1 MRKTKREKKISKVMG
16 EFKEGTLK
24 SGGSGKKVTNPK
36 QAIAIAL
43 SEANAMSQGGMMYN
57 EIMNRPMFQTP
68 QMREGGG
75 IMAGIAPIRGYAEG
89 DFVGDLAESIRGLN
103 PYDYL
108 SNTQD
113 FIDPQILDEIS
124 NITPEEALEIIE
136 NNPESQIAIA
146 LLTAIPALRV
156 GKTGLQGIRALRARR
171 PTKMTEADIATPKP
185 GPRAMGERDI
195 MGTNVAPRES
205 GQRVIRQGER
215 FDPKAQRAEPKPA
228 SRKADEPKTDAAK
241 TDAPEADAAPGR
253 IARAKDAVS
262 SATSR
267 AISPIRATGRG
278 LKTAGKVGAGAAATA
293 GAADLA
299 FGTDYL
305 SSGLSAALNAALEAG
320 RITREQYD
328 QFMATPEVSALLES
342 FRAQP
347 TPPPTPPTAPTT
359 DVVVTEE
366 TGDDEGAKE
375 RGFMDMFRDAN
386 ERLREFYSDPATQYG
401 LAVAAQP
408 SEGFVPRN
416 ALSDFI
422 IGREQYKTLEA
433 DRDTA
438 LMSNFNFLK
447 ENTDLSDEEILSKLS
462 GEETSVE
469 QFLSLFGPALVS
481 GTVGLEDIQEFSKAL
496 NIGSPGGE
504 TGITLDAEGNVVGT

>member
-1 MRKTKREKKISKVMG
+1 VAKSKRERKISKVMG

-24 SGGSGKKVTNPK
+24 SGGSGKQVTNPK

-43 SEANAMSQGGMMYN
+43 SEANAMNQGGMMYN

-75 IMAGIAPIRGYAEG
+75 IMAGVAPIRGYADG
-89 DFVGDLAESIRGLN
+89 DFVGDLAESIRGFN
-103 PYDYL
+103 PYEYL
-108 SNTQD
+108 SN
-113 FIDPQILDEIS
+113 IDSEILDEIS

-136 NNPESQIAIA
+136 NNPKSQIAIA
-146 LLTAIPALRV
+146 LLTAFPALKI
-156 GKTGLQGIRALRARR
+156 GKAGLQGIRALRAKR

-195 MGTNVAPRES
+195 MGTNVGSGQS
-205 GQRVIRQGER
+205 GQRVIKQGER
-215 FDPKAQRAEPKPA
+215 FDPRSQRTETKPA
-228 SRKADEPKTDAAK
+228 SRKADEPKTDAPK
-241 TDAPEADAAPGR
+241 TDTPEANASSGK
-253 IARAKDAVS
+253 IARAKEAVS

-267 AISPIRATGRG
+267 AISPIRATSRG
-278 LKTAGKVGAGAAATA
+278 LKTAGKVGAGAAAAA
-293 GAADLA
+293 GATDLA

-305 SSGLSAALNAALEAG
+305 SSGLSAALNAALKAG

-347 TPPPTPPTAPTT
+347 TPPLTPTT
-359 DVVVTEE
+359 TPTTEVVVTKE
-366 TGDDEGAKE
+366 TGDDQGTKKTTFLDMLKGAGTQFKDFLQDPANQYALARASQPREGIAPMNFASDFAVAKE
-375 RGFMDMFRDAN
+375 
-386 ERLREFYSDPATQYG
+386 E
-401 LAVAAQP
+401 
-408 SEGFVPRN
+408 
-416 ALSDFI
+416 
-422 IGREQYKTLEA
+422 YKQLEA

-438 LMSNFNFLK
+438 LISNYQFLK
-447 ENTDLSDEEILSKLS
+447 DNTDLSDEEILSKLS

-469 QFLSLFGPALVS
+469 QFLSLFGPGLVS
-481 GTVGLEDIQEFSKAL
+481 GTVGIEDIQELSKVL
-496 NIGSPGGE
+496 NLGEPGGE

>member
-1 MRKTKREKKISKVMG
+1 MG

-24 SGGSGKKVTNPK
+24 SGGSGRKVTNPK

-89 DFVGDLAESIRGLN
+89 DLVEGDNTFRPISAFADFLRN
-103 PYDYL
+103 P
-108 SNTQD
+108 QD
-113 FIDPQILDEIS
+113 FIDPQTVDEIA
-124 NITPEEALEIIE
+124 NITPERALEIIE

-146 LLTAIPALRV
+146 LLTAFPALKV
-156 GKTGLQGIRALRARR
+156 GRAGLQGIRALRARR

-185 GPRAMGERDI
+185 GPRTMSERDI
-195 MGTNVAPRES
+195 MRTG
-205 GQRVIRQGER
+205 
-215 FDPKAQRAEPKPA
+215 PKSA
-228 SRKADEPKTDAAK
+228 SRKADQPKTDAPK
-241 TDAPEADAAPGR
+241 TDAPEADVAPGR

-267 AISPIRATGRG
+267 VTSPIRATGRG

-347 TPPPTPPTAPTT
+347 TPPPTPPTTPTT
-359 DVVVTEE
+359 DVVVTED
-366 TGDDEGAKE
+366 TGDDEGTKE

-504 TGITLDAEGNVVGT
+504 TGITIDAEGNVVGT

>member
-1 MRKTKREKKISKVMG
+1 MG

-24 SGGSGKKVTNPK
+24 SGGSGRKVTNPK

-43 SEANAMSQGGMMYN
+43 SEANAMNQGGMMYN

-75 IMAGIAPIRGYAEG
+75 IMAGVAPIRGYAEG
-89 DFVGDLAESIRGLN
+89 ALVEDDNTFRPISAFADFLRN
-103 PYDYL
+103 P
-108 SNTQD
+108 QD
-113 FIDPQILDEIS
+113 FIDPQTVDEIA
-124 NITPEEALEIIE
+124 NITPERALEIIE

-146 LLTAIPALRV
+146 LLTAFPALKV
-156 GKTGLQGIRALRARR
+156 GRAGLQGIRALRARM
-171 PTKMTEADIATPKP
+171 PKKMTEADIAPPKP

-205 GQRVIRQGER
+205 GQKIIRQGER
-215 FDPKAQRAEPKPA
+215 FDPRAQRAEPKPA
-228 SRKADEPKTDAAK
+228 SRKADEPKTDAPK
-241 TDAPEADAAPGR
+241 TDAPKADAAPGR

-342 FRAQP
+342 FRTQP
-347 TPPPTPPTAPTT
+347 TPPPTPTT

-366 TGDDEGAKE
+366 TGDDEGTKE
-375 RGFMDMFRDAN
+375 RGFLDMFRDAN

-408 SEGFVPRN
+408 TEGFVPRN

-422 IGREQYKTLEA
+422 IGKEQYKTLEA

-438 LMSNFNFLK
+438 LMSNYNFLK

>member
-1 MRKTKREKKISKVMG
+1 MRKTKRERKISKVMG

-24 SGGSGKKVTNPK
+24 SGGSGRKVTNPK

-43 SEANAMSQGGMMYN
+43 SEANAMNQGGMMYN

-124 NITPEEALEIIE
+124 NITPERALEIIE

-156 GKTGLQGIRALRARR
+156 GKAGLQGIRALRARM
-171 PTKMTEADIATPKP
+171 PKKMTEADIAPPKP
-185 GPRAMGERDI
+185 GPRTMSERDI
-195 MGTNVAPRES
+195 MRTG
-205 GQRVIRQGER
+205 
-215 FDPKAQRAEPKPA
+215 PKSA
-228 SRKADEPKTDAAK
+228 SRKADQPKTDAPK

-278 LKTAGKVGAGAAATA
+278 LKTAGKIGAGAAATA
-293 GAADLA
+293 GATDLA

-305 SSGLSAALNAALEAG
+305 SSGLSAALKAALEAG

-347 TPPPTPPTAPTT
+347 TSPPTPPPTPTT
-359 DVVVTEE
+359 DVVVTED
-366 TGDDEGAKE
+366 TGDDEGTKE

>member
-1 MRKTKREKKISKVMG
+1 MG

-108 SNTQD
+108 SNNQD

-156 GKTGLQGIRALRARR
+156 GKAGLQGIRALRARR

-185 GPRAMGERDI
+185 GPRTMSERDI
-195 MGTNVAPRES
+195 MRTG
-205 GQRVIRQGER
+205 
-215 FDPKAQRAEPKPA
+215 PKPA
-228 SRKADEPKTDAAK
+228 SRKADEPKTDAPK
-241 TDAPEADAAPGR
+241 TDAPKADAAPGR

-342 FRAQP
+342 FRTQP
-347 TPPPTPPTAPTT
+347 TPPPTPTT

-366 TGDDEGAKE
+366 TGDDEGTKE
-375 RGFMDMFRDAN
+375 RGFLDMFRDAN

-438 LMSNFNFLK
+438 LMSNYNFLK

-496 NIGSPGGE
+496 NIGSPSGE
-504 TGITLDAEGNVVGT
+504 TGVTLDAEGNVVGT

>member
-1 MRKTKREKKISKVMG
+1 
-16 EFKEGTLK
+16 
-24 SGGSGKKVTNPK
+24 
-36 QAIAIAL
+36 
-43 SEANAMSQGGMMYN
+43 MYN

-75 IMAGIAPIRGYAEG
+75 IMAGIAPIRGYAKGDLVEG
-89 DFVGDLAESIRGLN
+89 DDTFRPISAFADFLRN
-103 PYDYL
+103 P
-108 SNTQD
+108 QD
-113 FIDPQILDEIS
+113 FIDPQTVDEIA
-124 NITPEEALEIIE
+124 NITPERALEIIE
-136 NNPESQIAIA
+136 SNPGEAATVAI
-146 LLTAIPALRV
+146 LTAFPFLKAGRA
-156 GKTGLQGIRALRARR
+156 GLQAFRIGQARR
-171 PTKMTEADIATPKP
+171 RAGSSAKEFAEMVRRGPGGAKMTADDLAIPPSGKRVMSP
-185 GPRAMGERDI
+185 RDI
-195 MGTNVAPRES
+195 QGTTIVS
-205 GQRVIRQGER
+205 
-215 FDPKAQRAEPKPA
+215 PKTKPA
-228 SRKADEPKTDAAK
+228 Q
-241 TDAPEADAAPGR
+241 GR

-267 AISPIRATGRG
+267 VTSPIRATGRG

-342 FRAQP
+342 FRTQP
-347 TPPPTPPTAPTT
+347 TPPTTPTT

-366 TGDDEGAKE
+366 TGDDGDDEGTKK
-375 RGFMDMFRDAN
+375 RGFIDMFRDAN

-401 LAVAAQP
+401 LAIAAQP

-433 DRDTA
+433 DRDTDTA
-438 LMSNFNFLK
+438 LMRNYEFLK

-462 GEETSVE
+462 GERTSLD
-469 QFLSLFGPALVS
+469 QFLSIFGPGIAS
-481 GTVGLEDIQEFSKAL
+481 GTVGAEDIQNLLTLFGPKGE
-496 NIGSPGGE
+496 GSQL
-504 TGITLDAEGNVVGT
+504 GITLDAEGNVVGT